1 MPGVFRPYSLVDVL
15 GTMNDQ
21 STDQSQKEIIT
32 GLSVFNE
39 TSEAFGTSDSMTTSH
54 AAASTEAWGSNT
66 WGTFTWT

>member
-21 STDQSQKEIIT
+21 STDQSQKDIIT
-32 GLSVFNE
+32 GLSVFDE
-39 TSEAFGTSDSMTTSH
+39 TAETFVPDDSMTTTH
-54 AAASTEAWGSNT
+54 TAATNEVWGSNT